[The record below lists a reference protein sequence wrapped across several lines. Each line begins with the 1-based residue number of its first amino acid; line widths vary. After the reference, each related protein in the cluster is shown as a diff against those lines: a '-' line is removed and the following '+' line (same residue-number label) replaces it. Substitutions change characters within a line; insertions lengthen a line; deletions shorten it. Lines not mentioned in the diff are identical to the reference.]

1 MNIVNFLKVYTKWVK
16 SHEDENCSYKEDKAK
31 KRISDTYVY
40 CHVTLF
46 HERKIAVARWLGE
59 QPAEQKATV
68 SMSTWL
74 SGRGKRIERLDIDD
88 LYVVITDVV
97 DGFLVLLP
105 LHKQICELNYKNNK
119 LKLS

>member
-1 MNIVNFLKVYTKWVK
+1 
-16 SHEDENCSYKEDKAK
+16 
-31 KRISDTYVY
+31 
-40 CHVTLF
+40 
-46 HERKIAVARWLGE
+46 
-59 QPAEQKATV
+59 
-68 SMSTWL
+68 MSTWL